1 VRADDSV
8 DPLDP
13 AAAVPREAVGFG
25 EPDIPGGV
33 GRGDEEVVEVD
44 GGVPSGEQDLDRDCG
59 GEADARDV
67 NPLG

>member
-1 VRADDSV
+1 VRADDPV

-44 GGVPSGEQDLDRDCG
+44 GGVPRGVQDLDRDRG

-67 NPLG
+67 SPLG

>member
-1 VRADDSV
+1 VPAHHAV

-13 AAAVPREAVGFG
+13 AAAVPGEAVGFG
-25 EPDIPGGV
+25 ESDVRGGAR
-33 GRGDEEVVEVD
+33 GGDEEVVEVE
-44 GGVPSGEQDLDRDCG
+44 GEMPAREKDLDRDGG